1 MRVRIEG
8 EKVILRSVESSDIDT
23 ILLWENS
30 SAEPLYGVFE
40 EHYTRDDVARFVAQQ
55 QLYPIELTEQ
65 MRLMIC
71 TPDGVRIGAIDLS
84 NYDGSSA
91 YVSILIAEPQNRG
104 RGYGKEALSQLI
116 GYAPTLAIRHLKAT
130 IEPNNIASIRL
141 FFSCGFV
148 ACRERE
154 FILQLGVCE

>member
-30 SAEPLYGVFE
+30 TTEPFYGVFE
-40 EHYTRDDVARFVAQQ
+40 ERYSRDDVARFVAQQ

-71 TPDGVRIGAIDLS
+71 TPDGTRIGAIDLS
-84 NYDGSSA
+84 NYDGKSA
-91 YVSILIAEPQNRG
+91 DVSIIISEPKNRG
-104 RGYGKEALSQLI
+104 RGYGKESLSRLI
-116 GYAPTLAIRHLKAT
+116 EYVTTLALGNLKAT
-130 IEPNNIASIRL
+130 IEPGNTASIKL
-141 FFSCGFV
+141 FTSCGFI
-148 ACRERE
+148 ACGERE
-154 FILQLGVCE
+154 YSLHLG